1 METIK
6 VKHEVVEGNDLGF
19 VVIDK
24 ADFDP
29 KIHEEFIEE
38 VSTGDKALEELNGQ
52 ELKEWLTANGV
63 EHKGNISKVDAL
75 ALAVAKRTELEAATQ
90 V

>member
-1 METIK
+1 MDNTIK
-6 VKHEVVEGNDLGF
+6 VKHDVVEGNDLGF

-29 KIHEEFIEE
+29 KIHTEFVAE
-38 VSTGDKALEELNGQ
+38 STEGKALEDLNGQ
-52 ELKEWLTANGV
+52 QLKEWLTANGV

-75 ALAVAKRTELEAATQ
+75 ALAVAKRTELEAS
-90 V
+90 